1 MKYAITL
8 SRAAL
13 GAAMVS
19 LAPVR
24 HCRAFRPTLPL
35 LFQEAPSAQEV
46 ADAIVAAVAALGPDA
61 TEADVEAA
69 IVAAIIS
76 SGADSA
82 TASAALAI
90 AGTNPVMQSPAAQTA
105 SQSVSGQLSSQGV
118 AGVPGGPAGSS
129 PTPPPPPPPGGRG
142 GSDY

>member
-19 LAPVR
+19 LAPVAIVGLSA
-24 HCRAFRPTLPL
+24 HAAAFV
-35 LFQEAPSAQEV
+35 QEAPSAQEV